1 MSRRMRSNGGGTAIF
16 GRSSRADRVT
26 QRKLGVNGST
36 LAAILIL
43 TMKVVA
49 MNHHNVA
56 R

>member
-1 MSRRMRSNGGGTAIF
+1 MRSNGGGTAIF